1 MSKWFL
7 LMSILLK
14 LFLHFVVHP
23 VNEQS
28 YIFVI
33 QKKFPHLDSNQ
44 FRCFKSIFEGPC
56 ISIPKMIFNVCVTKY
71 SALNKFLRPF
81 YLCSF
86 NVHINVAPT
95 SQKFDL
101 NLLQTT
107 KINISESET
116 DVSSLF
122 ACWLKQSC
130 YLAIIIIF
138 RLSNKNYSSFF

>member
-1 MSKWFL
+1 
-7 LMSILLK
+7 
-14 LFLHFVVHP
+14 
-23 VNEQS
+23 
-28 YIFVI
+28 
-33 QKKFPHLDSNQ
+33 
-44 FRCFKSIFEGPC
+44 
-56 ISIPKMIFNVCVTKY
+56 MIFNVCVTKY

-95 SQKFDL
+95 TQKFDL

-138 RLSNKNYSSFF
+138 RLSNKKYSSFVNHASVAEYLILLKRIEMLNRN